1 MISIILA
8 GGRGTRMCQNEVFLN
23 TEKPLLKIG
32 GVKMLDLVVDAVK
45 KSIVNEFFVA
55 VSPRTC
61 ETKKYCRE
69 KGYNIIETEGRGY
82 HEDTAVLL
90 KSYPVF
96 VSLSCDTPF
105 ISSCAINNLVE
116 SYNGM
121 SVTGCIALESIPQG
135 VTPSYTFSHRDIL
148 YAAVGINIV
157 AHSENSEIFV
167 FDDPL
172 LGINVNTLEELEVA
186 RDYFLDEKSG
196 APSSKIVPRF
206 HSSSFPVK

>member
-1 MISIILA
+1 MIAIILA
-8 GGRGTRMCQNEVFLN
+8 GGRGTRMCRNEVSSN
-23 TEKPLLKIG
+23 IEKPLLEIG
-32 GVKMLDLVVDAVK
+32 GVKMLDLVVNAVK

-61 ETKKYCRE
+61 ETKKYCQE
-69 KGYNIIETEGRGY
+69 KGYNTIETEGRGY

-96 VSLSCDTPF
+96 VSLPCDTPF

-135 VTPSYTFSHRDIL
+135 VTPGYTFSYKGRL

-157 AHSENSEIFV
+157 RCSENSEIFV
-167 FDDPL
+167 FDDPH
-172 LGINVNTLEELEVA
+172 LGFNVNTLEELEVA
-186 RDYFLDEKSG
+186 RDYFSG
-196 APSSKIVPRF
+196 
-206 HSSSFPVK
+206 